1 MVFVNL
7 ISLLIFTTNLSDT
20 DKCFIC
26 TMVRK
31 EPPQYRRLYELLR
44 GLIEESTYQFG
55 DLLPSENELCAIH
68 HLTRPTVRKAL
79 DMLVNEGFI
88 IRHQGKGS
96 IVQGLPK
103 GIGILSLTGTTSAI
117 GQDFLTTRIIVK
129 PHIISWE
136 QAFGYELSEKVK
148 SLGCIY
154 MERLR
159 LINDKPVFYDIT
171 MIPNLNLPRFTS
183 RTFENR
189 SLFDILRKHYQVEV
203 KGGEQKIQ
211 AITAD
216 ERIVEHFGVKKNHP
230 ILRVDRKLDTN
241 RAGFSFFSQI
251 YCNTAD
257 YSLIG
262 RF

>member
-1 MVFVNL
+1 MV
-7 ISLLIFTTNLSDT
+7 I
-20 DKCFIC
+20 
-26 TMVRK
+26 K
-31 EPPQYRRLYELLR
+31 EVPQYRKLYELLR
-44 GLIEESTYQFG
+44 GLIEDLSYQYG
-55 DLLPSENELCAIH
+55 DLLPSENELCATH
-68 HLTRPTVRKAL
+68 QLTRPTVRKAL

-88 IRHQGKGS
+88 IRQQGKGS

-117 GQDFLTTRIIVK
+117 GKDLLTTKIIVK
-129 PHIISWE
+129 PHIINWE
-136 QAFGYELSEKVK
+136 HAFGYELSERNR
-148 SLGCIY
+148 SLGCIHL
-154 MERLR
+154 ERLR
-159 LINDKPVFYDIT
+159 LINEKPVFYDIT

-189 SLFDILRKHYQVEV
+189 SLFDILRKHYQLEV

-241 RAGFSFFSQI
+241 KAGFSFFSQI
-251 YCNTAD
+251 YCNTEN

>member
-1 MVFVNL
+1 MAV
-7 ISLLIFTTNLSDT
+7 
-20 DKCFIC
+20 
-26 TMVRK
+26 K
-31 EPPQYRRLYELLR
+31 EAPSYRRLYEKLR
-44 GLIEESTYQFG
+44 KLMEDGTYKRG
-55 DLLPSENELCAIH
+55 DLLPSENELCAAH

-79 DMLVNEGFI
+79 DMLVNDGFI
-88 IRHQGKGS
+88 LRHQGLGS
-96 IVQGLPK
+96 IVQGQPK

-117 GQDFLTTRIIVK
+117 GEDILTTRIIVK
-129 PHIISWE
+129 PKILNWE
-136 QAFGYELSEKVK
+136 QAFGFEISEKEK
-148 SLGCIY
+148 SMGCIY

-159 LINDKPVFYDIT
+159 LINDRPVFYDIT

-189 SLFDILRKHYQVEV
+189 SLFEILRKHYQLEV

-216 ERIVEHFGVKKNHP
+216 ERIQEHFAVKKNHP
-230 ILRVDRKLDTN
+230 ILRVDRKMETN
-241 RAGFSFFSQI
+241 RMGFSFFSQI
-251 YCNTAD
+251 YCNTSD

>member
-1 MVFVNL
+1 MG
-7 ISLLIFTTNLSDT
+7 
-20 DKCFIC
+20 K
-26 TMVRK
+26 K
-31 EPPQYRRLYELLR
+31 QAPQYRRLYELLR
-44 GLIEESTYQFG
+44 GLIEEGTYKYG
-55 DLLPSENELCAIH
+55 DLLPSENELCATH
-68 HLTRPTVRKAL
+68 NLTRPTVRKAL

-117 GQDFLTTRIIVK
+117 GQDHLTTKIIVK
-129 PHIISWE
+129 PHITGWE
-136 QAFGYELSEKVK
+136 HAFGFDLSERDQ
-148 SLGCIY
+148 SLGCIH

-159 LINDKPVFYDIT
+159 LINEKPVFYDIT

-189 SLFDILRKHYQVEV
+189 SLFDILRKHYQIEV

-211 AITAD
+211 AMAAD
-216 ERIVEHFGVKKNHP
+216 ARIVQHFGVKKNHP
-230 ILRVDRKLDTN
+230 ILRMDRKLDTN
-241 RAGFSFFSQI
+241 KAGFSFYSQI
-251 YCNTAD
+251 YCNTED
-257 YSLIG
+257 YGLIG